1 MLVTMRE
8 VQVAQERYGDY
19 RKDVQQWRMTQ
30 GQAPAK
36 PAFWQTLRTAF
47 VDGSRWLRAQGR
59 TGAPAASISGSS
71 H

>member
-19 RKDVQQWRMTQ
+19 RKEVQQWQMVRGET
-30 GQAPAK
+30 PVK

-47 VDGSRWLRAQGR
+47 VNGGRQLRAQGR

-71 H
+71 Y